1 MTTELDPLSQD
12 VLSALDLERRR
23 PSVPDDQLARLAARL
38 DLTFAVPPLPPP
50 PPAGGA
56 GAAKALTASAGGKAV
71 LVAVGLAVGGVTG
84 AQLQARFGT
93 PREVIIE
100 RRVEVPVQVQVP
112 VPVAPV
118 PLEPELPS
126 PEPLRPAKVEKAPVE
141 VERLLIEQATAALS
155 RGNAAQALEACT
167 QHAAQF
173 REGQLAE
180 ERESLA
186 IRALLRLGRRDEAET
201 RAAAFRGRYPEG
213 LLLDVVEKA
222 LEDEA
227 R

>member
-1 MTTELDPLSQD
+1 ML
-12 VLSALDLERRR
+12 
-23 PSVPDDQLARLAARL
+23 
-38 DLTFAVPPLPPP
+38 
-50 PPAGGA
+50 
-56 GAAKALTASAGGKAV
+56 
-71 LVAVGLAVGGVTG
+71 AVGLAVGGVTG
-84 AQLQARFGT
+84 AQLQARLGA

-100 RRVEVPVQVQVP
+100 QRVDVPVPVPVQVPVVVVPTP
-112 VPVAPV
+112 VPI
-118 PLEPELPS
+118 EPDQPS
-126 PEPLRPAKVEKAPVE
+126 PERPRPPKVDKAPVE

-155 RGNAAQALEACT
+155 RGNAAQALEACA
-167 QHAAQF
+167 QHAARF
-173 REGQLAE
+173 PEGQLAE

-222 LEDEA
+222 LEGEA